1 MARSEY
7 SRLRGAAMKRL
18 QRLEAAG
25 LAVPGITLP
34 KVSDLKTARE
44 RRAATERIQAIL
56 QNPRFTVK
64 GAREAGA
71 RILPGRAGL
80 PEALTKKQLQG
91 RAKRER
97 ARQRREA
104 ELQKLETNKQR
115 GFIKGAQRLKIHI
128 PTRLIGVFVE
138 YMEYRFS
145 QIKESKF
152 YAFATYSENFEA
164 AAKKDPEGVRNI
176 IADFDAYQ
184 AERAA
189 WIEELKQAGGYTEEK
204 VQQLWTELIG
214 SKYGKSME

>member
-18 QRLEAAG
+18 QRLEATG

-44 RRAATERIQAIL
+44 RRAATEKIQAIL

-71 RILPGRAGL
+71 RIQPGRAGL
-80 PEALTKKQLQG
+80 PEALTEKQIRG
-91 RAKRER
+91 REKRER
-97 ARQRREA
+97 AKQRRAEA
-104 ELQKLETNKQR
+104 LQNLANNRQR
-115 GFIKGAQRLKIHI
+115 GFIKGAKKVGINI
-128 PTRLIGVFVE
+128 PTRLIGVFAE

-152 YAFATYSENFEA
+152 YAFATYAEDFEA
-164 AAKKDPEGVRNI
+164 AAKKDPQGVKNI
-176 IADFDAYQ
+176 LEDFNRYQ
-184 AERAA
+184 VERAE
-189 WIEELKQAGGYTEEK
+189 WIAELQAAGGYTEER
-204 VQQLWTELIG
+204 VEQLWSELIG
-214 SKYGKSME
+214 E

>member
-44 RRAATERIQAIL
+44 RRAATEKIQAIL

-71 RILPGRAGL
+71 RIQPGRAGL
-80 PEALTKKQLQG
+80 PEALTEKQIRG
-91 RAKRER
+91 REKRER
-97 ARQRREA
+97 AKQRRAEA
-104 ELQKLETNKQR
+104 LQNLANNRQR
-115 GFIKGAQRLKIHI
+115 GFIKGAKKVGINI

-152 YAFATYSENFEA
+152 YAFATYAEDFEA
-164 AAKKDPEGVRNI
+164 AAKKDPQGVKNI
-176 IADFDAYQ
+176 LEDFNRYQ
-184 AERAA
+184 VERAE
-189 WIEELKQAGGYTEEK
+189 WIAELQAAGGYTEER
-204 VQQLWTELIG
+204 VEQLWSELIG
-214 SKYGKSME
+214 E

>member
-7 SRLRGAAMKRL
+7 SRLRGVAMKRL

-34 KVSDLKTARE
+34 KVADLKTARE
-44 RRAATERIQAIL
+44 RRAATEKIQAIL

-71 RILPGRAGL
+71 RIQPGRAGL

-97 ARQRREA
+97 AKQRRAEA
-104 ELQKLETNKQR
+104 LQNLANNRQR
-115 GFIKGAQRLKIHI
+115 GFIKGAKKVGINI

-152 YAFATYSENFEA
+152 YAFATYAEDFEA
-164 AAKKDPEGVRNI
+164 AAKKDPQGVKNI
-176 IADFDAYQ
+176 LEDFNRYQ
-184 AERAA
+184 VERAE
-189 WIEELKQAGGYTEEK
+189 WIAELQAGGGYTEER
-204 VQQLWTELIG
+204 VEQLWSELIG
-214 SKYGKSME
+214 E

>member
-71 RILPGRAGL
+71 RIQPGRAGL
-80 PEALTKKQLQG
+80 PEALTEKQIRG
-91 RAKRER
+91 REKRER
-97 ARQRREA
+97 AKQRRAEA
-104 ELQKLETNKQR
+104 LQNLANNRQR
-115 GFIKGAQRLKIHI
+115 GFIKGAKKVGINI

-152 YAFATYSENFEA
+152 YAFATYAEDFES
-164 AAKKDPEGVRNI
+164 AAKKDPQGVKNI
-176 IADFDAYQ
+176 LEDFNRYQ
-184 AERAA
+184 VERAE
-189 WIEELKQAGGYTEEK
+189 WIAELQAAGGYTEEH
-204 VQQLWTELIG
+204 VQQLWSELIG
-214 SKYGKSME
+214 D

>member
-7 SRLRGAAMKRL
+7 SRLRGVAMKRL

-44 RRAATERIQAIL
+44 RRAATEKIQAIL

-71 RILPGRAGL
+71 RIQPGRAGL
-80 PEALTKKQLQG
+80 PEALTEKQIRG
-91 RAKRER
+91 REKRER
-97 ARQRREA
+97 AKQRRAEA
-104 ELQKLETNKQR
+104 LQNLANNRQR
-115 GFIKGAQRLKIHI
+115 GFIKGAKKVGINI

-152 YAFATYSENFEA
+152 YAFATYAEDFEA
-164 AAKKDPEGVRNI
+164 AAKKDPQGVKNI
-176 IADFDAYQ
+176 LEDFNRYQ
-184 AERAA
+184 VERAE
-189 WIEELKQAGGYTEEK
+189 WIAELQAAGGYTEER
-204 VQQLWTELIG
+204 VEQLWSELIG
-214 SKYGKSME
+214 E

>member
-44 RRAATERIQAIL
+44 RRAATEKIQAIL

-71 RILPGRAGL
+71 RIQPGRAGL
-80 PEALTKKQLQG
+80 PEALTEKQIRG
-91 RAKRER
+91 REKRER
-97 ARQRREA
+97 AKQRRAEA
-104 ELQKLETNKQR
+104 LQNLANNRQR
-115 GFIKGAQRLKIHI
+115 GFIKGAKKVGINI

-152 YAFATYSENFEA
+152 YTFATYAEDFEA
-164 AAKKDPEGVRNI
+164 AAKKDPQGVKNI
-176 IADFDAYQ
+176 LADFNRYQ
-184 AERAA
+184 VERAE
-189 WIEELKQAGGYTEEK
+189 WIAELQAAGGYTEEH
-204 VQQLWTELIG
+204 VQQLWSELIG
-214 SKYGKSME
+214 D